1 VNSNL
6 YNRKAKLPD
15 DLVKHL
21 KKCFSSVSADSNTE
35 GYNRNEEITK
45 SGVVTY
51 QQLKRI
57 KSWFDGYGGKKE
69 DAPFILNGGDRMK
82 NWCDEVLNTWRNNV
96 EGGKKIK
103 SDTGMQNQFLD
114 THEKNGVNISPNKRH
129 EKGINKFD
137 TSIKEEVEKINYL
150 IKKIL

>member
-82 NWCDEVLNTWRNNV
+82 NWCDEVLRVWRDNDSSSK
-96 EGGKKIK
+96 EHK
-103 SDTGMQNQFLD
+103 SDGGMQNQYLD
-114 THEKNGVNISPNKRH
+114 SHEKNNFNLADKHTTTADGLKVESVNEEVKR
-129 EKGINKFD
+129 INK
-137 TSIKEEVEKINYL
+137 L
-150 IKKIL
+150 IKTIN